1 MGSQCQAMDDLITDS
16 IKVLSWYSE
25 LRSVYLYQDPLEGRK
40 SCLYFFGLVL
50 ASCLCSKAHSL
61 ALSPLRSGMICFS
74 SPFKSLY
81 LFSEVLCKREHLVY
95 NILETAQKF
104 VPELFL
110 W

>member
-1 MGSQCQAMDDLITDS
+1 MSLLPSISMVFSIISVFDCTLIHGTSTMAFIFLMDFVFL
-16 IKVLSWYSE
+16 
-25 LRSVYLYQDPLEGRK
+25 P
-40 SCLYFFGLVL
+40 
-50 ASCLCSKAHSL
+50 
-61 ALSPLRSGMICFS
+61 CFS